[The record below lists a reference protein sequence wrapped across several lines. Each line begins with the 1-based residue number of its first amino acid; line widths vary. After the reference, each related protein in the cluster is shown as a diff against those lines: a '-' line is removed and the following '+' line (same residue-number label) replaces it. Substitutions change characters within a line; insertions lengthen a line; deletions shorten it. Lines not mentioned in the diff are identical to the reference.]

1 MNQKPV
7 SAHTVCR
14 LLRINNGEIMM
25 AVNGTSRTCT
35 QPKRAL
41 DMCTRGTVLSSR
53 PFSSVC
59 DLLWCA
65 WPHRLMMFTP
75 LLSVRPRLCVSQ
87 HQAVL
92 SASLL
97 RADSR
102 DHHNLRWEAPPYNYV
117 LSVTGQAVLCAAT
130 CSLQGG
136 VLYFFTVSGLRSPQ
150 CTLTSVSLV
159 KRSVSV
165 WLLFSKRRS
174 VVP

>member
-1 MNQKPV
+1 MGP
-7 SAHTVCR
+7 
-14 LLRINNGEIMM
+14 G
-25 AVNGTSRTCT
+25 RTCT

-41 DMCTRGTVLSSR
+41 DMCTRGPVLSSR

-65 WPHRLMMFTP
+65 RPHCLLMFTLP
-75 LLSVRPRLCVSQ
+75 PRLCVSQ

-97 RADSR
+97 CADGR

-130 CSLQGG
+130 CSLQDG
-136 VLYFFTVSGLRSPQ
+136 VLYFFTVSGPRGPQ
-150 CTLTSVSLV
+150 RTLTSVSLV

-165 WLLFSKRRS
+165 WLLFSKRRP